1 MTPTRRNVLLFA
13 GGAAAGTALSPAPWR
28 LITDAALWS
37 ENWPGVPAP
46 PRGEIRT
53 RFTNC
58 SLCRAGCAVRARSVG
73 DQPVQLAGVTAHPQ
87 SRGAL
92 CPFGIAAHHLPF
104 HPARLREGSVDAARV
119 AISGR
124 VGVLDLRPGRTA
136 SWTYRRAMAAMNGIY
151 IAHEPPVAYDLH
163 KARTVLSL
171 GVPLL
176 EGWGTPGNVWAARPN
191 FHLIQAEPMQ
201 SRTAALA
208 DEWLRI
214 EPGTEEEVVARLAS
228 RLEAEGPALVLGHA
242 GSSEETVFAHSE
254 APVPAAWQNAAALV
268 TRLEQV
274 EDGSLDTLLIDES
287 ATDTYLPW
295 YTIAPKLKPNAVVVT
310 FTASRGGYARHA
322 RFALPVAVF
331 PEAAEDIPT
340 AIDSPEATFR
350 ISTPLAAPPPGMVD
364 PAGFVADLAGLPKS
378 DTLRERA
385 DAIHQS
391 GRGTVFTPAD
401 GKSLELKSFTADA
414 FWKALTDSATWIDE
428 PGRRKRLPYLSEPTP
443 RPSNVLFSPAT
454 PALLSPLMTKL
465 YQESNLQLAPNRV
478 AVNPADAPAGTRGL
492 LQTELGKCA
501 VEITTDPAVPPG
513 AILVGSA
520 PGILD
525 ICGPAARAKVVAL

>member
-1 MTPTRRNVLLFA
+1 MNPTRRNLLVFA

-46 PRGEIRT
+46 PRGEIRP

-58 SLCRAGCAVRARSVG
+58 SLCRAGCAVRARCVG
-73 DQPVQLAGVTAHPQ
+73 DQPVQLAGVAAHPR

-92 CPFGIAAHHLPF
+92 CAFGIAAHHLPF
-104 HPARLREGSVDAARV
+104 HPARLREGPADAARA

-136 SWTYRRAMAAMNGIY
+136 SWTYRRAMAAMNGVY
-151 IAHEPPVAYDLH
+151 IAHELPAAYDLH
-163 KARTVLSL
+163 QAKTVLSL

-176 EGWGTPGNVWAARPN
+176 DGWGTPGNVWAARPN
-191 FHLIQAEPMQ
+191 FRLIQAEPMQ

-208 DEWLRI
+208 DHWLRI
-214 EPGTEEEVVARLAS
+214 QPGEEEEVVRQVK
-228 RLEAEGPALVLGHA
+228 AEGPLLVLGHS
-242 GSSEETVFAHSE
+242 GSSPDTVFAHSE
-254 APVPAAWQNAAALV
+254 APAPAAWEKAAAPV
-268 TRLEQV
+268 TSLQQV
-274 EDGSLDTLLIDES
+274 ENASLDALLIDES
-287 ATDTYLPW
+287 ATDAYLPW
-295 YTIAPKLKPNAVVVT
+295 HRIAPKLKPNAVVVA

-340 AIDSPEATFR
+340 PIDSPEPTFR
-350 ISTPLAAPPPGMVD
+350 LSTPLAAPPAGMVN
-364 PAGFVADLAGLPKS
+364 PAEFVASLAGLPKS

-385 DAIHQS
+385 DAIHQT
-391 GRGTVFTPAD
+391 GRGSVFTPAD
-401 GKSLELKSFTADA
+401 GKTVELKSLTADA
-414 FWKALTDSATWIDE
+414 FWKALTESATWID
-428 PGRRKRLPYLSEPTP
+428 GRRGAGLPACQEQAKPA
-443 RPSNVLFSPAT
+443 PSNILFSPPT

-465 YQESNLQLAPNRV
+465 YQESSLRLAPNRV
-478 AVNPADAPAGTRGL
+478 ALNPADAPAGTRAL
-492 LQTELGKCA
+492 LQTELGRCA
-501 VEITTDPAVPPG
+501 VEITADPAVPPG
-513 AILVGSA
+513 TILVGSS

-525 ICGPAARAKVVAL
+525 ICGPDALAKVVAL